1 MKKIL
6 LLFAAICTLG
16 FVGCTDDDTDY
27 AASLEIVESTTGFSA
42 ASGSGTITI
51 QTTAANVSVAADVSW
66 LSIDKVTSTQ
76 IDFSVSANDGALQ
89 RSGEI
94 TITAGNVSKSVGI
107 VQMGTLF
114 SFSDTNISIDPTGIE
129 PTLLEFSTN
138 SDVIPTVEIEEG
150 VEWLTASIEEGKLKL
165 LGEANVN
172 GDRTAIVTVTSGWKP
187 VELTITQ
194 KMIPLLSVMEKT
206 VSSELDVEGFVVEV
220 SDYVNSASASWT
232 IETDVDWLYTTVS
245 GNTFTVQVIGKNTTG
260 LARSGNIT
268 LISKEGRT
276 LATLAITQKA
286 YSIKS
291 LLGNWT
297 FNCGNGTTIPVTLER
312 HPDDANVA
320 DEELSRV
327 QLCGLSGTYGT
338 QTTSPRLNLTLE
350 DTGDG
355 YKMVMNVNKVS
366 LGIWDNGSGTSTEV
380 FMYGRIDNSYYWG
393 TAAFFN
399 LYFKPAEN
407 YNTLTWEGN
416 PDWAAKE
423 GAPANGFVFV
433 RHNGGNYFLSAN
445 WGPISTLTR
454 DASGTS
460 SGEFS
465 LSTNTLE
472 LDPKGQPSKITYSNA
487 ILTPT
492 VIMPDD
498 VNWITTEVTESEI
511 TITPYINTGVDRSA
525 VLTVKSGAIA
535 QQLVVS
541 QKALKVF
548 DAEDVVVD
556 RRAHKINIAISDDI
570 NFVAANYKLQKVD
583 GATWYTVEKTHS
595 GLTIDITANDTN
607 KTRTSTLNLVDD
619 YGNTFASLPIK
630 QNLYDIAWFLGQ
642 WTFTYDSNTTEDKQ
656 NLTMTLTLQQ
666 HPDDAGKSIYDCN
679 RLQLVGLKGNINPK
693 HTLTYEDTGDG
704 AKLFLE
710 MNKVDLGI
718 YSWTSGTKRRCYLYG
733 GSKPTGFN
741 WWNDTNPH
749 GYNIVLNPNGDVNT
763 LTWEPYAIGT
773 AIWIR
778 YIGFKILDD
787 GTLETSASGQG
798 AFLPHTLTR

>member
-16 FVGCTDDDTDY
+16 FVGCSDDDTDY
-27 AASLEIVESTTGFSA
+27 AASLEIVEATSGFSA

-51 QTTAANVSVAADVSW
+51 QTTAANVSVAANVSW
-66 LSIDKVTSTQ
+66 LSIDKVSSTQ
-76 IDFSVSANDGALQ
+76 IDFSVSANEKALQ
-89 RSGEI
+89 RAGEI
-94 TITAGNVSKSVGI
+94 TITAGSVSKSVGI

-114 SFSDTNISIDPTGIE
+114 SFSDTNISIDPTGVE
-129 PTLLEFSTN
+129 PTLLEFSTS
-138 SDVIPTVEIEEG
+138 SDVTPTVEVEEG

-165 LGEANVN
+165 LGEANVD

-232 IETDVDWLYTTVS
+232 VETDVDWLYTTVN

-260 LARSGNIT
+260 LTRSGNIT

-297 FNCGNGTTIPVTLER
+297 FNYNKGQTAAVTLER
-312 HPDDANVA
+312 HPDDTNVP
-320 DEELSRV
+320 DEELNRV
-327 QLCGLSGTYGT
+327 QLCGLTGTYGSNVY
-338 QTTSPRLNLTLE
+338 TTRLDLTLE
-350 DTGDG
+350 DTGEG
-355 YKMVMNVNKVS
+355 YTMHLNCNNVPLGNWTNGTETALVS
-366 LGIWDNGSGTSTEV
+366 LYVLATTGSNFGWGEDRIWD
-380 FMYGRIDNSYYWG
+380 
-393 TAAFFN
+393 
-399 LYFKPAEN
+399 LYFKPAEDF
-407 YNTLTWEGN
+407 NTLTWSTAFTWSGYEVG
-416 PDWAAKE
+416 
-423 GAPANGFVFV
+423 GFVFSRRDPNIFV
-433 RHNGGNYFLSAN
+433 GTYNF
-445 WGPISTLTR
+445 ITTLTR
-454 DASGTS
+454 DASNVS
-460 SGEFS
+460 SDEFH

-492 VIMPDD
+492 VIIPDD
-498 VNWITTEVTESEI
+498 VNWITTEVTEGEI

-583 GATWYTVEKTHS
+583 GATWYTVEKTQS

-630 QNLYDIAWFLGQ
+630 QNLYDIAWFLGE

-666 HPDDAGKSIYDCN
+666 HPDDAAKSIYDCN
-679 RLQLVGLKGNINPK
+679 RLQLIGLKGNITPK
-693 HTLTYEDTGDG
+693 HTLIYEDTGDG

-718 YSWTSGTKRRCYLYG
+718 YSWTSGTRRQCYLYG
-733 GSKPTGFN
+733 GTKPTGFN

-798 AFLPHTLTR
+798 SFLPHTLTR